1 MHDSSHPNPS
11 VLNGIVLVAG
21 GAIGAGM
28 FSLPI
33 VSTGMWFGW
42 ALVCLLVVWFV
53 NLMASLLVLEANLL
67 YPKGASFD
75 SMVKGS
81 LGKTWSRANNL
92 AIMFVMYILLY
103 AFFSASGS
111 IADQTITSLLKTQN
125 PLPQNLSG
133 LLIGFFIA
141 LLVWSGASAV
151 SRISSIMMLGMLL
164 TFGLSTAGLL
174 IHIDSAAL
182 FVWGDSTGSYAPFIW
197 AALPYFVTSFA
208 CAGIIPS
215 LVKYYQHR
223 HDKVRSSLI
232 YGTLLAFAIYLLW
245 IAATFTSLNREALT
259 PVIQAG
265 GNIGQLVTALQANGA
280 SVRLQTVINLFSNF
294 AIITSFLSISLGL
307 FDFFTD
313 RFKLGEGAFDRCK
326 SAVLTFTPPAL
337 LSFFIPD
344 GFILAIG
351 YAGFFVLFSFF
362 IVPVAMAF
370 KHRSVKGTRLEYK
383 VTGGKSALY
392 LILAF
397 ATAVAVFKVLGTF
410 ELLPVLAQTTG

>member
-1 MHDSSHPNPS
+1 MYNSNYHNPS
-11 VLNGIVLVAG
+11 VLNGVVLVAG

-42 ALVCLLVVWFV
+42 ALICLLGVWFI
-53 NLMASLLVLEANLL
+53 NLLASLLMLEANLL
-67 YPKGASFD
+67 YPRGASFD

-81 LGKTWSRANNL
+81 LGKTWSHANNL

-133 LLIGFFIA
+133 LLIGFIIA

-151 SRISSIMMLGMLL
+151 SRISSILMLGMLL

-174 IHIDSAAL
+174 IDIDSASL
-182 FVWGDSTGSYAPFIW
+182 FVWGNSNGSYMPFIW
-197 AALPYFVTSFA
+197 AALPYYVTSFA

-215 LVKYYQHR
+215 LVKYYEHR
-223 HDKVRSSLI
+223 HDKVRNSLI
-232 YGTLLAFAIYLLW
+232 YGTLLSLAIYLLW
-245 IAATFTSLNREALT
+245 VAATFSGLSRETLT

-265 GNIGQLVTALQANGA
+265 GNIGQLVAALQENGA

-294 AIITSFLSISLGL
+294 AIITSFLSIALGL
-307 FDFFTD
+307 FDFLAD
-313 RFKLGEGAFDRCK
+313 RFKFGEGSFDRFK
-326 SAVLTFTPPAL
+326 SAALTFTPPAL
-337 LSFFIPD
+337 LSFFFPN

-362 IVPVAMAF
+362 IVPAAMAF
-370 KHRSVKGTRLEYK
+370 KHRSRKDAQFEYK
-383 VTGGKSALY
+383 VSGGNLALY
-392 LILAF
+392 VVLLF
-397 ATAVAVFKVLGTF
+397 AAIVGVIKILGTF
-410 ELLPVLAQTTG
+410 KLLPIFG